1 MRVVWGV
8 LAVTGVLL
16 AGTATRAQTPVT
28 AQNTQADPAIQSTLE
43 TCFKCHGAGGI
54 SRIPSRPTIAGQSAD
69 YIASQLH
76 AFRRAA
82 ANVKPD
88 AKAQVRSDPIMSHM
102 GEGLEETQIWP
113 LAQAVSALACDGGA
127 NKDLQPK
134 PLMMPKAGV
143 RCVACHGADGVTNQP
158 GIPNL
163 AGQHRAYLRRE
174 LLLIRE
180 SAWGAAPRENES
192 WRSHPIMEREAARIS
207 ISDVDALARYYAS
220 LNCRG
225 KQPTQ

>member
-1 MRVVWGV
+1 MRVVWSI

-16 AGTATRAQTPVT
+16 ASTNVPAQTPNIPT
-28 AQNTQADPAIQSTLE
+28 DPSIQQTLE
-43 TCFKCHGAGGI
+43 TCFKCHGAGGV

-88 AKAQVRSDPIMSHM
+88 TKAQVRSDPIMLHM
-102 GEGLEETQIWP
+102 GEGLADTQIWP

-127 NKDLQPK
+127 NQDQQPK
-134 PLMMPKAGV
+134 PLMMPKAGA

-163 AGQHRAYLRRE
+163 AGQQRAYLRRE

-180 SAWGAAPRENES
+180 AAWGATPRENES

-225 KQPTQ
+225 SQPTQ